1 MATDTSIILHFS
13 VIVKTFIKKKGGTM
27 RNELTEL
34 GKKIKIA
41 LIEKNLSQEWLISEV
56 KKKTGLYFDSSYL
69 NKVMIGKNK
78 NQTIIAAISDIL
90 SLPSAEI

>member
-1 MATDTSIILHFS
+1 
-13 VIVKTFIKKKGGTM
+13 M

-41 LIEKNLSQEWLISEV
+41 LIEKNMTQEWLISEV

-69 NKVMIGKNK
+69 NKVMTGNNK
-78 NQTIIAAISDIL
+78 NLKIIVAINEIL
-90 SLPSAEI
+90 ELPTEVK

>member
-1 MATDTSIILHFS
+1 
-13 VIVKTFIKKKGGTM
+13 M

-41 LIEKNLSQEWLISEV
+41 LIEKNMTQEWLISEV

-69 NKVMIGKNK
+69 NKVMTGNNK
-78 NQTIIAAISDIL
+78 NPKIIVAINEIL
-90 SLPSAEI
+90 ELKTEVA